1 MTRCVILFQSKYF
14 EGKMQDKYLEFI
26 TPTRVVYQCGGAA
39 QASDVLGRI
48 GIERPYV
55 VADEGVARAGVVE
68 SVMQSLSPAGLFL
81 EVPPDGDLETAE
93 RIASEMKAKNA
104 DGLLALGG
112 GSVID
117 TAKGA
122 NIVFTL
128 GGKLEDHQGVGVLPS
143 RLSPFVV
150 IPTTAGTGSEVS
162 RVAALKDRSI
172 QQKLFF
178 ESEYLAADIALLD
191 PEVTRTLPPK
201 LTAAT
206 GMDALTHAVEALLS
220 ANSGPLTDALALH
233 AVQSIFKWL
242 PVAVGEGENLE
253 ARSQMLFA
261 STAAGAAFS
270 SAGVG
275 VVHACSHGLGV
286 LCGLHHGLAN
296 SIMLPHG
303 VRFNLTGPHPTVPKE
318 MPDRLTKLAQD
329 CGLPTTLREVDVL
342 EERLP
347 AVAEYAEGD
356 ASMIYNPVPADA
368 GDLLKVLRN
377 AY

>member
-1 MTRCVILFQSKYF
+1 
-14 EGKMQDKYLEFI
+14 MQDKYLEFI

-39 QASDVLGRI
+39 QASDLTGRI
-48 GIERPYV
+48 GVERPYI
-55 VADEGVARAGVVE
+55 VADEGVARAGLVDTVVGT
-68 SVMQSLSPAGLFL
+68 LDPAGIFL
-81 EVPPDGDLETAE
+81 EVPADGDLETAE
-93 RIASEMKAKNA
+93 RIAADMKEKKA
-104 DGLLALGG
+104 DGLVALGG

-122 NIVFTL
+122 NIVFTM
-128 GGKLEDHQGVGVLPS
+128 GGKLEEHQGVGVIPA
-143 RLSPFVV
+143 RLSPFIV

-162 RVAALKDRSI
+162 RVAALKDSAL

-178 ESEYLAADIALLD
+178 ESEYLAADVALLD
-191 PEVTRTLPPK
+191 PEMTKTLPPK

-220 ANSGPLTDALALH
+220 SNEGPLTNALATY
-233 AVQSIFKWL
+233 AVNAIFEWL
-242 PVAVGEGENLE
+242 PVAVKEGGNLD
-253 ARSQMLFA
+253 ARAHMLFA

-303 VRFNLTGPHPTVPKE
+303 VRFNLPGPHPNVSAD
-318 MPDRLTKLAQD
+318 MPERLAELARE
-329 CGLPTTLREVDVL
+329 CGLPATLREVGV
-342 EERLP
+342 EEDRLP
-347 AVAEYAEGD
+347 AVSEYAEGD
-356 ASMIYNPVPADA
+356 ASMIYNPREANA
-368 GDLLKVLRN
+368 GDLLKVLKN